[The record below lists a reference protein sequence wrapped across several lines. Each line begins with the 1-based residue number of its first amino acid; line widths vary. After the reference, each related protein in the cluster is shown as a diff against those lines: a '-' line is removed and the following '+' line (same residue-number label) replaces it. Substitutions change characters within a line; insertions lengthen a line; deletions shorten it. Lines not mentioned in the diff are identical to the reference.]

1 MLLSHQTLNSLIKNQ
16 KLVEGKNIYVG
27 PASVDL
33 TLDRDFVWPDP
44 QRGAIHFDRINKTNE
59 VQDTDVFVL
68 KPFGFVLGS
77 TTEVVNM
84 PVNVSAMIQ
93 GRSSVARLGM
103 QIHCAAGFI
112 DCGFKGKITLEIS
125 NLTPFAMYLPIG
137 KPVCQLIC
145 FLQDYASEAPYT
157 GRYQGQDKTTASRFD
172 EVSVL
177 QTQQTTQKLP

>member
-16 KLVEGKNIYVG
+16 KLVEGENIYVG

-44 QRGAIHFDRINKTNE
+44 LRGGIEFDKKVRTNE
-59 VQDTDVFVL
+59 VLDTDVYVL
-68 KPFGFVLGS
+68 PPLGFVLGS
-77 TTEVVNM
+77 TAEVVNM

-103 QIHCAAGFI
+103 QVHCAAGFI

-125 NLTPFAMYLPIG
+125 NLTQYAMYLPIG

-145 FLQDYASEAPYT
+145 FLQDYASEKPYD
-157 GRYQGQDKTTASRFD
+157 GRYQGQTQTTSSRFEND
-172 EVSVL
+172 
-177 QTQQTTQKLP
+177 